1 MTRRRKLLLGLLM
14 VGLLA
19 PLPLLFVPKNP
30 EPVYKGRKLSEWVW
44 VFATTKEVVQTE
56 AEDAIR
62 AIGTNG
68 IPFYVQWVTYNP
80 NLIKGIQLEVGAKSA
95 SGAPPVCRKKT
106 GGPSALGWPAGH
118 WDDLVNAQ
126 HQPFPSSLPAL

>member
-44 VFATTKEVVQTE
+44 VVATTKEVVQTE

-80 NLIKGIQLEVGAKSA
+80 NLIKGIQLEVGAKISEWRSSSMSEKDRRTVRA
-95 SGAPPVCRKKT
+95 WVAGW
-106 GGPSALGWPAGH
+106 ALGRLGERAAPAI
-118 WDDLVNAQ
+118 
-126 HQPFPSSLPAL
+126 P